1 MASFLFFTIYPPGGH
16 GLMVSFF
23 CVPLKGGKDPLAGRG
38 SHTRCETHPP
48 AIRLVS
54 YGISDEFHA
63 KAWAPCLPLPFQG
76 RTITR
81 RTP

>member
-48 AIRLVS
+48 AIRLV
-54 YGISDEFHA
+54 
-63 KAWAPCLPLPFQG
+63 PLPFQG

>member
-48 AIRLVS
+48 AIRLV
-54 YGISDEFHA
+54 
-63 KAWAPCLPLPFQG
+63 PLPFPAGLGCSYSSQPSQG